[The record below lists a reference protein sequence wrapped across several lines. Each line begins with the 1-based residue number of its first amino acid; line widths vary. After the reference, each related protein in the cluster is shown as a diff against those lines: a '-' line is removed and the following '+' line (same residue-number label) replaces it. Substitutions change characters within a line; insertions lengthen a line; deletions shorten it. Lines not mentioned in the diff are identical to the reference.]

1 MVRSWRLFSKT
12 RLTDT
17 GIASPLYLRHP
28 VGNYI
33 ELEGP
38 IVTDSAFFVL

>member
-1 MVRSWRLFSKT
+1 MSKT
-12 RLTDT
+12 RLPNT
-17 GIASPLYLRHP
+17 GVAAPLYFRHP

-33 ELEGP
+33 DFEGP